1 MEFSFLMFH
10 MIIIQPKLACVSAAL
25 IYVGSAA
32 SIPSSIVVPFRS
44 ILDKGA
50 QDKRMLV
57 F

>member
-32 SIPSSIVVPFRS
+32 SIPSSTVVPFRS

-50 QDKRMLV
+50 QDKRMHV
-57 F
+57 C